1 MVIPEQDGL
10 AKAGDD
16 VDMKPDLILV
26 EVPLGRIGKTRKG
39 RKLLLWDQTI
49 SQAMWLVQV
58 HHHLALT
65 SSFLPVRPTLA
76 PRMSYCRSMNLGLLD
91 LRVPIHAF
99 KALCV
104 RFYYCA
110 GANPLLS
117 ICPPAFAILKD
128 CIKTLY
134 MHLFYYACLWSSYVL
149 FFKFALF
156 CILTYCSLTIP

>member
-1 MVIPEQDGL
+1 MTIGRTPVVGMYKANGDVRTVCGYEAGL
-10 AKAGDD
+10 DICPSTR
-16 VDMKPDLILV
+16 MN
-26 EVPLGRIGKTRKG
+26 RKG
-39 RKLLLWDQTI
+39 SEGTRTSPVRPNNQPGVSSSGL
-49 SQAMWLVQV
+49 
-58 HHHLALT
+58 LT
-65 SSFLPVRPTLA
+65 SSFLPLA

-134 MHLFYYACLWSSYVL
+134 RHLFYYACL
-149 FFKFALF
+149 
-156 CILTYCSLTIP
+156 